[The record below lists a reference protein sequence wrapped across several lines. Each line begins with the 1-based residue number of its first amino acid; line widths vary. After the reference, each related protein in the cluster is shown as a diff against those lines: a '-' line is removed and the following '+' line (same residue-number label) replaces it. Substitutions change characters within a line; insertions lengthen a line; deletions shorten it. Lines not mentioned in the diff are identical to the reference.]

1 MPLSWSISHAS
12 SLVHILARGDLE
24 PSQFLKLLQSI
35 DAAKASSYRKL
46 VVLTGLTSTPG
57 PHTLWSLAS
66 TVRRRER
73 ERAVGPMAV
82 VADSPASQR
91 AASVFIEAARGERL
105 IQSFSSQDQARRW
118 LNSFY
123 AFEGQRRVLSQ

>member
-1 MPLSWSISHAS
+1 MPLSWSISHSS
-12 SLVHILARGDLE
+12 SLVHILAKGDLE
-24 PSQFLKLLQSI
+24 QAQFSKLLQAI

-46 VVLTGLTSTPG
+46 VVITGVTSTLG
-57 PHTLWSLAS
+57 PHTLRSLAG

-73 ERAVGPMAV
+73 ERTVGPIAI
-82 VADSPASQR
+82 VADSPVSQR
-91 AASVFIEAARGERL
+91 AASVFIEAAHGERL